1 MSELELYVCLAIC
14 AVVVPGYIVYM
25 LWRGVKAVREE
36 LRAPEP
42 TPPPDAV
49 ERSLALLAREM
60 GEKER
65 ARRDGAPA
73 AERLK

>member
-1 MSELELYVCLAIC
+1 MNVELCVCLAIC

-36 LRAPEP
+36 LRKPEP

-49 ERSLALLAREM
+49 ERSLGVLARDVCDPVPP
-60 GEKER
+60 ER
-65 ARRDGAPA
+65 KKRRGNG
-73 AERLK
+73 